1 MFCYKVHGLPGK
13 KDRILAICD
22 RELIGK
28 VIRKEPLFE
37 VGKEFYGKEIC
48 DEEEILEK
56 MKSCTIVN
64 VVGKKIIT
72 LCVEKKLI
80 TKENVILI
88 GEIPHAQFIK

>member
-22 RELIGK
+22 QELTGK
-28 VIRKEPLFE
+28 IIRGEPLFE
-37 VGKEFYGKEIC
+37 VNKDFYGREIC
-48 DEEEILEK
+48 DKEEILQK
-56 MKSCTIVN
+56 IKSCTIVN
-64 VVGKKIIT
+64 VVGKKIVA
-72 LCVEKKLI
+72 LCIEKKFI